1 MKLVKQSYEIL
12 EQEIPVRKMNDYSG
26 EHFRE
31 EYIQNMYKHIE
42 RCGRVCYKSEDKITE
57 GSAERFVKG
66 LIKTKHCYTGDS
78 EVLTNKGW
86 VKWKDYNGEKV
97 ATVNLNLD
105 FVGYERPER
114 IIKHEYSGNFYEY
127 PELGLKVT
135 DGHTMF
141 GMFRDSKHN
150 FYKEYN
156 YEKFTCNTSYKDNNG
171 RYKTLGE
178 RTFKVPVACNKP
190 LVTDPYYE
198 LVGFWL
204 SDGSY
209 VKGISNK
216 LKFHLKKERKI
227 KYLESLCNEL
237 GYEFEVCKSNLYSI
251 NCPNIGRIFNSL
263 YYENGN
269 KRIEEYNLTPIQ
281 IHSVIQ
287 GLIKSDGDE
296 TTANSKTITFLTT
309 SESIKNWILRF
320 GPLAGYNITY
330 GGIKYPKKE
339 THNIAYKLYFTSSM
353 YVINNDSRKK
363 DRKVIITNENN
374 EVFCVTVSTGL
385 LLVRG
390 TNGQV
395 SICGNCSV
403 LEHGVVYLKFP
414 NEIDKKSGTCSLNSD
429 YLKYEKNPYSKCV
442 RKTTDEYS
450 YVSTNYRIIIEN
462 KWEKDLQFLCEPTK
476 HHEKRYT
483 VLLHSCIH
491 AYKDLTRHRKASFS
505 IESTR
510 YCKYS
515 NIDKFGEMKFVLPP
529 WLDLPIGSYK
539 FNIFYSEDNW
549 EWLLDN
555 KAIYVDNI
563 DHNFLTHLSL
573 TESNYNA
580 LINYKWQP
588 QQAAEILPQCTA
600 ADVVMSAY
608 SSDWEFIFLLR
619 SKIARTGTPHPL
631 VEELMTPLMEEFKQK
646 GYISKEFPN

>member
-1 MKLVKQSYEIL
+1 MKLVKQYFEIL
-12 EQEIPVRKMNDYSG
+12 EQEIPVRKLDDYSG
-26 EHFRE
+26 EHFIE

-66 LIKTKHCYTGDS
+66 LIKTH
-78 EVLTNKGW
+78 
-86 VKWKDYNGEKV
+86 
-97 ATVNLNLD
+97 
-105 FVGYERPER
+105 
-114 IIKHEYSGNFYEY
+114 H
-127 PELGLKVT
+127 
-135 DGHTMF
+135 H
-141 GMFRDSKHN
+141 
-150 FYKEYN
+150 
-156 YEKFTCNTSYKDNNG
+156 
-171 RYKTLGE
+171 
-178 RTFKVPVACNKP
+178 
-190 LVTDPYYE
+190 
-198 LVGFWL
+198 
-204 SDGSY
+204 
-209 VKGISNK
+209 
-216 LKFHLKKERKI
+216 
-227 KYLESLCNEL
+227 
-237 GYEFEVCKSNLYSI
+237 
-251 NCPNIGRIFNSL
+251 
-263 YYENGN
+263 
-269 KRIEEYNLTPIQ
+269 
-281 IHSVIQ
+281 
-287 GLIKSDGDE
+287 
-296 TTANSKTITFLTT
+296 
-309 SESIKNWILRF
+309 
-320 GPLAGYNITY
+320 
-330 GGIKYPKKE
+330 
-339 THNIAYKLYFTSSM
+339 
-353 YVINNDSRKK
+353 
-363 DRKVIITNENN
+363 
-374 EVFCVTVSTGL
+374 
-385 LLVRG
+385 
-390 TNGQV
+390 
-395 SICGNCSV
+395 SV
-403 LEHGVVYLKFP
+403 LEHGAVYLKFP
-414 NEIDKKSGTCSLNSD
+414 NEINKKYGTCSLNSD
-429 YLKYEKNPYSKCV
+429 YLKYEKNQYSKCV
-442 RKTTDEYS
+442 REATDEYS

-462 KWEKDLQFLCEPTK
+462 SWEEDLQFLCEPTK

-529 WLDLPIGSYK
+529 WLNLPIGSYK

-619 SKIARTGTPHPL
+619 SKIARTGAPHPL